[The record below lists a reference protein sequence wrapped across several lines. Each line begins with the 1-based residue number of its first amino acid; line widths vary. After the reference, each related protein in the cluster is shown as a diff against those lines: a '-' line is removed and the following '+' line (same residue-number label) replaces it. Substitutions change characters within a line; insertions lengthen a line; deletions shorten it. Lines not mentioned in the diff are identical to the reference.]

1 MDLINITSCDGA
13 MESTDMVAVGSIA
26 TAIRSVPGWSA
37 TGPSKLSF
45 AATVAEFTTAS
56 SAFA

>member
-56 SAFA
+56 SA